1 MAADANR
8 GYKSLS
14 HLQSYPLISDITTS
28 FTSSSICQRT
38 VNMSSALYAG
48 FITPISRV
56 VQSAD
61 NFADA
66 NLTHLDSRFP
76 VIKSV
81 SAEDVFGYPRKL
93 IAEEIMRGCDYAQEM
108 QEFYESQ
115 VDERKGV
122 VVQLMAGATTWLVVS
137 TDVMAE
143 IADFLVA
150 VLTASVRAALWKVSI
165 NGNGAMSDGANAMMT
180 NGTNAMMT
188 NGTNAMTNGTNSMRT
203 NGPNA
208 MRTNGN
214 NGMKD
219 RTNGKRAMRYGTNV
233 IFRGQE
239 MYVIEEWGAV
249 GMPVIEEGEEDNST
263 DGNGAMT
270 DATNGNGSR
279 ADGGNEE
286 SGA

>member
-38 VNMSSALYAG
+38 INMSSALYAHC
-48 FITPISRV
+48 ITPVSRV

-61 NFADA
+61 DFADA

-76 VIKSV
+76 VIKEV

-93 IAEEIMRGCDYAQEM
+93 IVDEIVRGCYYAHEK
-108 QEFYESQ
+108 QEFFKSQ
-115 VDERKGV
+115 VDQRKGV
-122 VVQLMAGATTWLVVS
+122 VVKLRAGITTGLVVS

-150 VLTASVRAALWKVSI
+150 VLKASVPAAVCKVYVPVI
-165 NGNGAMSDGANAMMT
+165 NGNGAMSDGTNAIMT
-180 NGTNAMMT
+180 NGTNAM
-188 NGTNAMTNGTNSMRT
+188 
-203 NGPNA
+203 
-208 MRTNGN
+208 
-214 NGMKD
+214 KD
-219 RTNGKRAMRYGTNV
+219 HTNV
-233 IFRGQE
+233 I
-239 MYVIEEWGAV
+239 M
-249 GMPVIEEGEEDNST
+249 EGEEDDRT

-270 DATNGNGSR
+270 DTTDSNG
-279 ADGGNEE
+279 AMTDGGKEE